1 MATWWDCVWKA
12 YMLHGKAGSLRDS
25 EVRLANLW
33 DNFLC
38 ENSRGPYGGGGV
50 GGTSDD
56 LTTFHLAPPLKGPP
70 SLRGPGT

>member
-1 MATWWDCVWKA
+1 MEGVHVTWQGRKHEEIQKSGLLIFGTTSYVRT
-12 YMLHGKAGSLRDS
+12 AGVLM
-25 EVRLANLW
+25 
-33 DNFLC
+33 
-38 ENSRGPYGGGGV
+38 GGGV